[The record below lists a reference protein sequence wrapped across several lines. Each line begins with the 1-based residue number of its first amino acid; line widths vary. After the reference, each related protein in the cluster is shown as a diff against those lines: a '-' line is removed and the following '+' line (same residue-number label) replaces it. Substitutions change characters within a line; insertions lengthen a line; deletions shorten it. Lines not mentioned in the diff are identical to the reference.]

1 MSLTKFTG
9 DTNNIQSLADQPNL
23 TASQLK
29 AKFDKTGDD
38 IKTYINETLTT
49 EIDTALGTKAD
60 SSNVYT
66 KTQVNGKTDGTVLLN
81 NKLLGTG
88 GLAVRNATLNDS
100 IANYKYLDIFVS
112 NGDSFSRKI
121 NNNNSYDLQMPITT
135 VRTSSS
141 SGVSTAGFHT
151 FEITVSGTSLT
162 VDSMR
167 RLNINL
173 QESTGEV
180 TGDTSGLHQMAVT
193 IIGYN

>member
-38 IKTYINETLTT
+38 IKTYINGTLTT

-81 NKLLGTG
+81 KLLGTG
-88 GLAVRNATLNDS
+88 GIAVRSATLNDS

-112 NGDSFSRKI
+112 NGDLFSRKI
-121 NNNNSYDLQMPITT
+121 NHNNSYDLQMPIT
-135 VRTSSS
+135 VVITSRS
-141 SGVSTAGFHT
+141 SGVSTAKFRT

-162 VDSMR
+162 VDSIR
-167 RLNINL
+167 EFNINL

-180 TGDTSGLHQMAVT
+180 SGDTSGISQMAVT